1 MFTNQDLKRMILPL
15 FMEQLLVMLVGLAD
29 TFIISFAGEAAV
41 SGVSLVNMFNTV
53 FIYLFT
59 ALASG
64 GAVVI
69 SQYIGRKDSTH
80 AGMSASQLLMFST
93 LFSIILSICI
103 LINARSILG
112 LLFGNVEPAVMEAC
126 MTYLRISIYSYPALA
141 IYNAGAAVYRSFGK
155 TKTTMYISIG
165 SNIINVI
172 GNCIGVFVLHA
183 GVAGVAYPSLLARI
197 FSAIVITILC
207 FDKKNMVYYQVKW
220 IMSWH
225 QDLLKRILSI
235 AIPNGI
241 ESGIFQLV
249 KVALSSIVALFGTY
263 QIAANGVA
271 QSIWS
276 LAALTGISMSPVF
289 ITVIGRTMGNHD
301 VVQAEMYFKKL
312 LKITLMISLIWN
324 ALILIA
330 MPFILHFYA
339 LAEETKQLVFLLV
352 LIHNVFNAFV
362 FPFSGALSD
371 GLRATGD
378 VKFTMIV
385 SICSTIFGRF
395 IFSYIFGIVCNLG
408 VIGIAFAMCLDW
420 VIRGCLFY
428 YRFRSKKWQNFR
440 VIS

>member
-29 TFIISFAGEAAV
+29 TFIISFVGEAAV

-69 SQYIGRKDSTH
+69 SQYIGRKDSKH

-126 MTYLRISIYSYPALA
+126 MTYLRISIYSYPAIA
-141 IYNAGAAVYRSFGK
+141 VYNAGAAIYRSFGK
-155 TKTTMYISIG
+155 TQTTMYISIG

-197 FSAIVITILC
+197 FSAVVITVLC
-207 FDKKNMVYYQVKW
+207 FDKKNIVYYRMKW

-225 QDLLKRILSI
+225 QDLLKKILSI

-301 VVQAEMYFKKL
+301 VAQAEMYFKKL
-312 LKITLMISLIWN
+312 LKITLIISMIWN
-324 ALILIA
+324 ALILFA
-330 MPFILHFYA
+330 MPLVLHFYA
-339 LAEETKQLVFLLV
+339 LADETKHLVFLLV
-352 LIHNVFNAFV
+352 LIHNVCNAFV

-371 GLRATGD
+371 GLRACGD

-395 IFSYIFGIVCNLG
+395 IFSYILGIVCNLG

-420 VIRGCLFY
+420 IIRGCLFY
-428 YRFRSKKWQNFR
+428 YRFRSKKWQDFR